1 VDAELKT
8 LIDLQQIDQA
18 LSHLRNTIEAAP
30 VQVQTLKTQ
39 LDQFISATEEQ
50 KTRQAAN
57 QKERRQLEGDIQ
69 EIRAKIAKHKEQ
81 LYQVKT
87 NEQYRAMLK
96 EIDVEEGNIRK
107 VEDRILEAMLEGER
121 IEQTIREATTRLGSE
136 KQRVEAEVVQLESDR
151 KEAERQRG
159 EAEARRGILVGALNK
174 AIYAQYE
181 KLLRAR
187 NGMALAQVRDGF
199 CAGCH
204 VRLRPQAYNDVRTK
218 DGLLTCETCS
228 RILYYV
234 EPPAEEASTE
244 GLETGRHAAV

>member
-1 VDAELKT
+1 MDAELKT
-8 LIDLQQIDQA
+8 LIDLQQIDQT
-18 LSHLRNTIEAAP
+18 LSQLRNTIEASP
-30 VQVQTLKTQ
+30 VQVQTLRTQ

-57 QKERRQLEGDIQ
+57 QKERRQLEADIQ

-87 NEQYRAMLK
+87 NEQYRAMLR
-96 EIDVEEGNIRK
+96 EIEVEEGNIRK
-107 VEDRILEAMLEGER
+107 IEDRILEKMVEGEQ
-121 IEQTIREATTRLGSE
+121 IDQTIREATARLESE
-136 KQRVEAEVVQLESDR
+136 KKRVEAEVIQLESDR
-151 KEAERQRG
+151 READRQRDEG
-159 EAEARRGILVGALNK
+159 EVRRKILVETLNK

-187 NGMALAQVRDGF
+187 NGVALAQVRDGF

-234 EPPAEEASTE
+234 EPPAEQASTE
-244 GLETGRHAAV
+244 GLESSRHAAV